1 MDAGRV
7 KRLTRP
13 GAVKRILVR
22 GTNWIGDAVLT
33 TPALAALRAGFPQA
47 RIALLVKPAVAE
59 LLQCHPAIDDIVLYR
74 DPGPHAGLGG
84 KLSLALQLNRGH
96 YDLAVLLQNA
106 FEAAA
111 ITALAGIPHRYGYAT
126 DGRAFLLTHRVPL
139 TPKIRRKHQVEY
151 YLELLRP
158 VGIPVEPTAPT
169 LWTTPGEDAAAGELL
184 QAFGVRTDQVVIGLN
199 PGSVYGSA
207 KRWLPER
214 FARVADRL
222 AAEHEACVL
231 IFGGKGEE
239 QLGTAIAAMMT
250 APTIVFSGR
259 TTVRQLM
266 ALIKRC
272 RLFVTNDTGPMHVA
286 AAFGVPLVAIF
297 GPTNPATTS
306 PYGPG
311 HELVRHPVECSPCLL
326 RECPI
331 DHRCMQGIGVEE
343 VYGAAERQLQVV
355 GVSPPPSP
363 SPLKGE
369 GNIGPS
375 PHGPLHSEEQ
385 QAPREGRVR
394 GSNTPA
400 PVVYLDRD
408 GTLNFDPGY
417 LSQPEQLRLLPGV
430 GQAVARLNRAG
441 FKTIVLS
448 NQSGLARGLITTE
461 QLDAIHRR
469 LRELLAEDGARL
481 DGIFICPHHPEDAC
495 SCRKPAPG
503 LVLRAQRE
511 LGLTPDHAV
520 VIGDKASDV
529 GLARNIGAT
538 AVFVSSG
545 NQPEEERARM
555 AERGL
560 APDFTARDLAEAVKW
575 ILEKENVLVLE

>member
-1 MDAGRV
+1 MDARRV
-7 KRLTRP
+7 AKLTRP
-13 GAVKRILVR
+13 GAVRRILVR

-47 RIALLVKPAVAE
+47 KIAVLVKPAIAE
-59 LLQCHPAIDDIVLYR
+59 LLAGHPAVDEIVLNR
-74 DPGPHAGLGG
+74 DPGPHTGLGG
-84 KLSLALQLNRGH
+84 KLSLARQLSRGR
-96 YDLAVLLQNA
+96 YDLAVLFQNA

-111 ITALAGIPHRYGYAT
+111 ITALAGIPNRYGYAT
-126 DGRAFLLTHRVPL
+126 DGRSFLLTHRVPL

-158 VGIPVEPTAPT
+158 LGIPVVPTAPMLRTT
-169 LWTTPGEDAAAGELL
+169 LGEDAAVVEQLH
-184 QAFGVRTDQVVIGLN
+184 AFGVKPDQVVIGLN

-214 FARVADRL
+214 FAQAADRL
-222 AAEHEACVL
+222 AADHGACVL
-231 IFGGKGEE
+231 IFGGRGEE
-239 QLGTAIAAMMT
+239 ELGHAIAGMMT
-250 APTIVFSGR
+250 APTIVLSGY

-272 RLFVTNDTGPMHVA
+272 RLFITNDTGPMHIA

-331 DHRCMQGIGVEE
+331 DHRCMQGIGVDM
-343 VYGAAERQLQVV
+343 VHAAAVRQLAKQRA
-355 GVSPPPSP
+355 GSMDDPSFSSHP
-363 SPLKGE
+363 SQGK
-369 GNIGPS
+369 
-375 PHGPLHSEEQ
+375 
-385 QAPREGRVR
+385 
-394 GSNTPA
+394 A

-417 LSQPEQLRLLPGV
+417 LNQPDHLRLLSGV
-430 GQAVARLNRAG
+430 GRAVARLNRAG
-441 FKTIVLS
+441 FRTVVVS
-448 NQSGLARGLITTE
+448 NQSGVSRGLITKE
-461 QLDAIHRR
+461 QLDAVHQR
-469 LRELLAEDGARL
+469 LRELLAQDGAWL
-481 DGIFICPHHPEDAC
+481 DGIYVCTHLPEEAC

-503 LVLRAQRE
+503 LVIRAQQE
-511 LGLTPDHAV
+511 LGLAPERAIM
-520 VIGDKASDV
+520 IGDKASDIA
-529 GLARNIGAT
+529 LARNIGAT
-538 AVFVSSG
+538 AIFVLSG
-545 NQPEEERARM
+545 THSEEEQARM
-555 AERGL
+555 AASGL
-560 APDFTARDLAEAVKW
+560 VPDHVARDLAEAVQW

>member
-1 MDAGRV
+1 MDAGRL

-13 GAVKRILVR
+13 GAMKRILVR
-22 GTNWIGDAVLT
+22 ATNWIGDAVLT

-47 RIALLVKPAVAE
+47 KITLLAKPAVAE
-59 LLQCHPAIDDIVLYR
+59 LLQCHPALDDIVLYR

-84 KLSLALQLNRGH
+84 KLSLAIQLNRGR
-96 YDLAVLLQNA
+96 YDLAILLQNA

-111 ITALAGIPHRYGYAT
+111 VTALAGIPNRYGYAT
-126 DGRAFLLTHRVPL
+126 DGRSLLLTHRVPL

-151 YLELLRP
+151 YLELLKPLGLP
-158 VGIPVEPTAPT
+158 VGPAAPT
-169 LWTTPGEDAAAGELL
+169 LRTTPGEDAAAGKHLE
-184 QAFGVRTDQVVIGLN
+184 AFGVKPDQVVIGLN

-214 FARVADRL
+214 FAQVADRL

-239 QLGTAIAAMMT
+239 DLGSAIAGMMT
-250 APTIVFSGR
+250 APTVVFSGR

-266 ALIKRC
+266 ALVKRC
-272 RLFVTNDTGPMHVA
+272 RLFITNDTGPMHIA
-286 AAFGVPLVAIF
+286 GAFGVPLVAIF

-331 DHRCMQGIGVEE
+331 DHRCMLSIGVDE
-343 VYGAAERQLQVV
+343 VYGAAARQL
-355 GVSPPPSP
+355 GT
-363 SPLKGE
+363 GHAE
-369 GNIGPS
+369 GG
-375 PHGPLHSEEQ
+375 GK
-385 QAPREGRVR
+385 
-394 GSNTPA
+394 A

-417 LSQPEQLRLLPGV
+417 LNQPEQLRLLPGV

-441 FKTIVLS
+441 FKTVVLS
-448 NQSGLARGLITTE
+448 NQSGLARGLITQA
-461 QLDAIHRR
+461 QLDAIHLR
-469 LRELLAEDGARL
+469 LCELLAEDGARL
-481 DGIFICPHHPEDAC
+481 DGIFICPHHPDEAC
-495 SCRKPAPG
+495 ACRKPAPG

-511 LGLTPDHAV
+511 LGLAPERAI

-529 GLARNIGAT
+529 GLARHIGAT

-545 NQPEEERARM
+545 HHPEEERARM
-555 AERGL
+555 ADQGL
-560 APDFTARDLAEAVKW
+560 VPDFTAHDLAGAVKW

>member
-1 MDAGRV
+1 MDARRIA
-7 KRLTRP
+7 RLTRQ
-13 GAVKRILVR
+13 GVVKRILVR

-33 TPALAALRAGFPQA
+33 TPALAALRARFPQA

-59 LLQCHPAIDDIVLYR
+59 LLQCHPAVDDIVLYR

-84 KLSLALQLNRGH
+84 KLSLALQLNRGR
-96 YDLAVLLQNA
+96 YDLAILLQNA

-111 ITALAGIPHRYGYAT
+111 VTALAGIPNRYGYAT
-126 DGRAFLLTHRVPL
+126 DGRSFLLTHRVPL

-151 YLELLRP
+151 YLELLKP
-158 VGIPVEPTAPT
+158 LGIPVEPAAPT
-169 LWTTPGEDAAAGELL
+169 LRTTPGEDAAASELL
-184 QAFGVRTDQVVIGLN
+184 QAFGVKPDQVVIGLN

-214 FARVADRL
+214 FAQVADRL
-222 AAEHEACVL
+222 AAEHAACVL

-239 QLGTAIAAMMT
+239 ALGTAIAGMMT
-250 APTIVFSGR
+250 APTIVYSGR

-272 RLFVTNDTGPMHVA
+272 RLFITNDTGPMHVA

-297 GPTNPATTS
+297 GPTNPVTTA

-331 DHRCMQGIGVEE
+331 DHRCMQGL
-343 VYGAAERQLQVV
+343 GADAVHAAARRQL
-355 GVSPPPSP
+355 GMR
-363 SPLKGE
+363 
-369 GNIGPS
+369 
-375 PHGPLHSEEQ
+375 HAEQ
-385 QAPREGRVR
+385 TTQNAEDG
-394 GSNTPA
+394 GKA

-417 LSQPEQLRLLPGV
+417 LNQPDQLRLLPGV

-441 FKTIVLS
+441 FKAIVLS

-469 LRELLAEDGARL
+469 LRELLAADGARL

-503 LVLRAQRE
+503 LVMRARQE
-511 LGLTPDHAV
+511 LGLASDHAV

-538 AVFVSSG
+538 AVFVLSG
-545 NQPEEERARM
+545 HHPEEEQARM
-555 AERGL
+555 ADQGL
-560 APDFTARDLAEAVKW
+560 APDFMARDLAGAVKW

>member
-1 MDAGRV
+1 MDARRIA
-7 KRLTRP
+7 RLTRP

-33 TPALAALRAGFPQA
+33 TPALAALRARFPQA

-84 KLSLALQLNRGH
+84 KLSLAIQLNRGR
-96 YDLAVLLQNA
+96 YDLAILLQNA

-111 ITALAGIPHRYGYAT
+111 VTALAGIPNRYGYAT
-126 DGRAFLLTHRVPL
+126 DGRSFLLTHRVPL
-139 TPKIRRKHQVEY
+139 TPKVRRKHQVEY
-151 YLELLRP
+151 YLEMLKPLG
-158 VGIPVEPTAPT
+158 VPVEPSAPT
-169 LWTTPGEDAAAGELL
+169 LRTTPGEDAAASELL
-184 QAFGVRTDQVVIGLN
+184 HAFGVKPDQVVIGLN

-214 FARVADRL
+214 FAQVADRL

-239 QLGTAIAAMMT
+239 ALGTAIAGMMT
-250 APTIVFSGR
+250 APTIVYSGR

-272 RLFVTNDTGPMHVA
+272 RLFITNDTGPMHVA

-297 GPTNPATTS
+297 GPTNPVTTS

-331 DHRCMQGIGVEE
+331 DHRCMQGLGVDA
-343 VYGAAERQLQVV
+343 VHAAAAKQLAGLSRASGLSGSHQT
-355 GVSPPPSP
+355 
-363 SPLKGE
+363 
-369 GNIGPS
+369 N
-375 PHGPLHSEEQ
+375 PLHV
-385 QAPREGRVR
+385 G
-394 GSNTPA
+394 
-400 PVVYLDRD
+400 VVYLDRD

-417 LSQPEQLRLLPGV
+417 LNEPDQLRLLPGV

-448 NQSGLARGLITTE
+448 NQSGLARGLITLE
-461 QLDAIHRR
+461 QLDAIHQR

-503 LVLRAQRE
+503 LVMRARQE
-511 LGLTPDHAV
+511 LGLASDHTV

-545 NQPEEERARM
+545 HHPEEEQARM
-555 AERGL
+555 ADQGL
-560 APDFTARDLAEAVKW
+560 APDFMARDLAGAVKW
-575 ILEKENVLVLE
+575 ILEKENVLVPE

>member
-1 MDAGRV
+1 MDARRIA
-7 KRLTRP
+7 RLTRP

-33 TPALAALRAGFPQA
+33 TPALAALRTRFPQA

-84 KLSLALQLNRGH
+84 KLSLALQLNRGR
-96 YDLAVLLQNA
+96 YDLAILLQNA

-111 ITALAGIPHRYGYAT
+111 VTALAGIPNRYGYAT
-126 DGRAFLLTHRVPL
+126 DGRSFLLTHRVAL
-139 TPKIRRKHQVEY
+139 TPKTRRKHQVEY
-151 YLELLRP
+151 YLDLLRP
-158 VGIPVEPTAPT
+158 LGIPVEPSALT
-169 LWTTPGEDAAAGELL
+169 LRTTSGEDAAASELL
-184 QAFGVRTDQVVIGLN
+184 HAFGVKPDQVVIGLN

-207 KRWLPER
+207 KRWIPER
-214 FARVADRL
+214 FAQVADRL

-231 IFGGKGEE
+231 IFGGRGEE
-239 QLGTAIAAMMT
+239 ELGTAIAGMMT
-250 APTIVFSGR
+250 APTIAFSGR

-266 ALIKRC
+266 ALIKQC
-272 RLFVTNDTGPMHVA
+272 RLFITNDTGPMHVA

-297 GPTNPATTS
+297 GPTNPVTTS
-306 PYGPG
+306 PYGLG

-331 DHRCMQGIGVEE
+331 DHRCMQGIGVDT
-343 VYGAAERQLQVV
+343 VYAAAAKQLAGLSRASQT
-355 GVSPPPSP
+355 
-363 SPLKGE
+363 SPL
-369 GNIGPS
+369 
-375 PHGPLHSEEQ
+375 HG
-385 QAPREGRVR
+385 G
-394 GSNTPA
+394 
-400 PVVYLDRD
+400 VVYLDRD

-417 LSQPEQLRLLPGV
+417 LNQPDQLQLLPGV
-430 GQAVARLNRAG
+430 GQAVVRLNRAG
-441 FKTIVLS
+441 FKTVVLS

-461 QLDAIHRR
+461 QLDAIHLR
-469 LRELLAEDGARL
+469 LRELLAADGARL

-503 LVLRAQRE
+503 LVLRARQE
-511 LGLTPDHAV
+511 LGLAPDHAV

-545 NQPEEERARM
+545 HHPEEEQARM
-555 AERGL
+555 ADQGL
-560 APDFTARDLAEAVKW
+560 APDFTARDLAGAVKW
-575 ILEKENVLVLE
+575 ILEKENVFVLE

>member
-1 MDAGRV
+1 MDAGRF

-22 GTNWIGDAVLT
+22 STNWIGDAVLA

-47 RIALLVKPAVAE
+47 KITLLAKPAVAE
-59 LLQCHPAIDDIVLYR
+59 LLQCHPAIDDIALYR

-84 KLSLALQLNRGH
+84 KLSLAIQLNRGR
-96 YDLAVLLQNA
+96 YDLAVLFQNA

-111 ITALAGIPHRYGYAT
+111 ITALAGIPNRYGYAT
-126 DGRAFLLTHRVPL
+126 DGRSLLLTHRVPL

-151 YLELLRP
+151 YLELLKP
-158 VGIPVEPTAPT
+158 LNMPVEPAAPT
-169 LWTTPGEDAAAGELL
+169 LRTIPGEDAAAAEHLR
-184 QAFGVRTDQVVIGLN
+184 AFGVKPDRVVIGLN

-214 FARVADRL
+214 FAQVADRL

-239 QLGTAIAAMMT
+239 ELGTTIAGMMT

-272 RLFVTNDTGPMHVA
+272 RLFITNDTGPMHIA

-297 GPTNPATTS
+297 GPTNPATTA

-331 DHRCMQGIGVEE
+331 DHRCMQWIGADV
-343 VYGAAERQLQVV
+343 VHTAARRQL
-355 GVSPPPSP
+355 GMR
-363 SPLKGE
+363 
-369 GNIGPS
+369 
-375 PHGPLHSEEQ
+375 HAEQ
-385 QAPREGRVR
+385 KTQPAEDG
-394 GSNTPA
+394 GKA

-417 LSQPEQLRLLPGV
+417 LNQPDRLQLLPGV

-441 FKTIVLS
+441 FKAVVLS
-448 NQSGLARGLITTE
+448 NQSGVARGLITQE
-461 QLDAIHRR
+461 QLDAVHLR

-495 SCRKPAPG
+495 ACRKPAPG
-503 LVLRAQRE
+503 LVLRAQQE
-511 LGLTPDHAV
+511 LGLAPDRAI

-529 GLARNIGAT
+529 QLARNIGAT
-538 AVFVSSG
+538 AVFVASG
-545 NQPEEERARM
+545 HRPEEEQARM
-555 AERGL
+555 MDQNL
-560 APDFTARDLAEAVKW
+560 VPDCTACDLAGAVKW